1 MAQVKVG
8 IIDDGYPV
16 MDENRFSI
24 ERISNLVQNE
34 NWGSEESLRDLNIR
48 LTSESLISKK
58 RIRVEGFN
66 HPETYINSN
75 EFDSDFLIYD
85 WEYKPIC
92 EPDDQLFE
100 ILKLTNSKI
109 FIYSGWD
116 KFDEISKKLLAEQ
129 KFQVY
134 RDTNRYEVLS
144 KSDDEHSDRII
155 QNILQKFQDGE
166 VINWNQMDLTIKPSK
181 FIIDSEDF
189 WLLRAL
195 IGSENI
201 VKFLNEEKISV
212 LEEGSIQKMF
222 EQSTFKFFIDKHKSI
237 LSASNNQLVAS
248 KLGDLTELSIAEA
261 VSIFGIEK
269 LEEAREKGFTTI
281 K

>member
-1 MAQVKVG
+1 MAQIKVG

-24 ERISNLVQNE
+24 ERINSLVQNE

-48 LTSESLISKK
+48 LTSESLISKR
-58 RIRVEGFN
+58 RIKLEGFN
-66 HPETYINSN
+66 HPETYLTAN

-85 WEYKPIC
+85 WEYKPFC
-92 EPDDQLFE
+92 EPHEQLLE
-100 ILKLTNSKI
+100 ILGRTNSKI

-116 KFDEISKKLLAEQ
+116 KFDKISETLDEQ
-129 KFQVY
+129 KFQGY
-134 RDTNRYEVLS
+134 REANRYEVLS
-144 KSDDEHSDRII
+144 KSDDKHSDRII
-155 QNILQKFQDGE
+155 ETILQKFQDGE
-166 VINWNQMDLTIKPSK
+166 VVKWNQMDLTIKPSK

-195 IGSENI
+195 MGSENI
-201 VKFLNEEKISV
+201 IKFLNEEKTSV
-212 LEEGSIQKMF
+212 IDEGSIQKMF

-248 KLGDLTELSIAEA
+248 KLGNLTELSIAEA
-261 VSIFGIEK
+261 VNIFGIEK

>member
-1 MAQVKVG
+1 MAQIKVG

-24 ERISNLVQNE
+24 ERINALVQNE

-58 RIRVEGFN
+58 RIRLEGFN
-66 HPETYINSN
+66 HPETFITAK

-92 EPDDQLFE
+92 EPHDQLLE
-100 ILKLTNSKI
+100 ILKLTTSKI

-116 KFDEISKKLLAEQ
+116 KFDKISETLDEQ
-129 KFQVY
+129 KFKVY
-134 RDTNRYEVLS
+134 REANRYEVLS
-144 KSDDEHSDRII
+144 KSDDEHSDKII
-155 QNILQKFQDGE
+155 QNILKKFHDGE
-166 VINWNQMDLTIKPSK
+166 VIKWNQMDLTIKPSK

-201 VKFLNEEKISV
+201 VKFLTEEKTSV
-212 LEEGSIQKMF
+212 LEEDSIQKMF

-261 VSIFGIEK
+261 ANIFGIEK